1 MHLWFAA
8 LTFGVGRSYVP
19 SRSTIEMSRDN
30 GDGTVEIE
38 VIKTTR
44 SEEVNDDTGE
54 EVPEK

>member
-1 MHLWFAA
+1 
-8 LTFGVGRSYVP
+8 
-19 SRSTIEMSRDN
+19 MSRDN